1 MWQTMRRSRVG
12 KCAYPKTLVMHL
24 LTCLACLQTMAYSAT
39 ADQRSWQALRFYLL
53 DLFSYVTPQN
63 QYANTTVFDTSSSF
77 A

>member
-1 MWQTMRRSRVG
+1 MRQFRFG
-12 KCAYPKTLVMHL
+12 KLGRYSKTLMVVHL

-63 QYANTTVFDTSSSF
+63 QYANTTVFDTTSSF

>member
-1 MWQTMRRSRVG
+1 MRRSRVG

-24 LTCLACLQTMAYSAT
+24 LTCLECLQTMAYSAT

-53 DLFSYVTPQN
+53 DLFSYVTPQS

>member
-1 MWQTMRRSRVG
+1 
-12 KCAYPKTLVMHL
+12 
-24 LTCLACLQTMAYSAT
+24 MAYSAT

-63 QYANTTVFDTSSSF
+63 QYANTTMFDTTSSF